1 MKTTKPIHT
10 LPPSQ
15 KASGRIDH
23 SADEPLSFW
32 ERGWGEGKNGTFLPL
47 GILKSYKK
55 PRNHHDQMTCQQ
67 PLASAAD
74 SHRTANH
81 RVRLGAPLHATTT
94 ELPPPLQSQ
103 TSSHTAV
110 AKTLRIPAQN
120 ATRKLRYLACLLT
133 LAALPARAAEYLWLY
148 DGERPIH
155 AEVVYRDEDRARGLM
170 YRPWL
175 APYSGMLFIF
185 DPPQAVAFWMKNT
198 LIPLEMRFYDVRG
211 ERITRHLARPCS
223 KPPCAHYPAH
233 GQTAYV
239 LETRARYRLV
249 APPYPLQILPALPQ

>member
-1 MKTTKPIHT
+1 MKTTKT
-10 LPPSQ
+10 LQ
-15 KASGRIDH
+15 ASKI
-23 SADEPLSFW
+23 P
-32 ERGWGEGKNGTFLPL
+32 
-47 GILKSYKK
+47 
-55 PRNHHDQMTCQQ
+55 
-67 PLASAAD
+67 
-74 SHRTANH
+74 
-81 RVRLGAPLHATTT
+81 HALT
-94 ELPPPLQSQ
+94 
-103 TSSHTAV
+103 
-110 AKTLRIPAQN
+110 QN
-120 ATRKLRYLACLLT
+120 AARKLRYLACLLT

-185 DPPQAVAFWMKNT
+185 APPQAVAFWMKNT
-198 LIPLEMRFYDVRG
+198 LTPLEMRFYDVRG

>member
-1 MKTTKPIHT
+1 MKTTKT
-10 LPPSQ
+10 LQ
-15 KASGRIDH
+15 ASKI
-23 SADEPLSFW
+23 P
-32 ERGWGEGKNGTFLPL
+32 
-47 GILKSYKK
+47 
-55 PRNHHDQMTCQQ
+55 
-67 PLASAAD
+67 
-74 SHRTANH
+74 
-81 RVRLGAPLHATTT
+81 HALT
-94 ELPPPLQSQ
+94 
-103 TSSHTAV
+103 
-110 AKTLRIPAQN
+110 QN
-120 ATRKLRYLACLLT
+120 AARKLRSLACLLT

-249 APPYPLQILPALPQ
+249 APPYPLQILPALPHESARTQKKTAVAVFFTSALKPRPATLHINTLKLLIGFTGINNALYQSNSAHNNRRNAK

>member
-1 MKTTKPIHT
+1 MKTTKT
-10 LPPSQ
+10 LQ
-15 KASGRIDH
+15 ASKI
-23 SADEPLSFW
+23 P
-32 ERGWGEGKNGTFLPL
+32 
-47 GILKSYKK
+47 
-55 PRNHHDQMTCQQ
+55 
-67 PLASAAD
+67 
-74 SHRTANH
+74 
-81 RVRLGAPLHATTT
+81 HALT
-94 ELPPPLQSQ
+94 
-103 TSSHTAV
+103 
-110 AKTLRIPAQN
+110 QN
-120 ATRKLRYLACLLT
+120 AARKLRYLACLLT

-223 KPPCAHYPAH
+223 KPPCAHYPAPA
-233 GQTAYV
+233 TAS
-239 LETRARYRLV
+239 LLRPIRCKSCLRSPNK
-249 APPYPLQILPALPQ
+249 APGYKKNRRSGFFKSALKPRPATLHINTLKLLIGFTGINKALYQSNSAHNNRRNAK